1 MLSISSITFVI
12 NRANARVQ
20 IFDTPEDYGLFED
33 ALYEAKK
40 KVDVR
45 IYAYCIMPNHWHFVL
60 QPKNDGD
67 LSSFVKWLT
76 LTHTKRW
83 HSVHDSVGSGH
94 LYQGRYKSFPVQ
106 SDEYFLTVC
115 QYVEQNPLRA
125 MLVSRAQD
133 WKWGSL
139 WRREYGS
146 AAHKYL
152 LDEWQTERPPDYLSW
167 VNERQSSAGI
177 ERLRTCVN
185 RGQPFGSELW
195 VERVVKEWNL
205 ESTFRRV
212 RKTKQVDGIKT
223 IPDTVFL
230 TPFSHLHTTSKI

>member
-1 MLSISSITFVI
+1 MPRPPRTDIADIVYHVI

-20 IFDTPEDYGLFED
+20 IFDTAKDYELFEE
-33 ALYEAKK
+33 AMQEAKQK
-40 KVDVR
+40 NDMR
-45 IYAYCIMPNHWHFVL
+45 IHAYCIMPNHWHLIL
-60 QPKNDGD
+60 QPKVDGD

-83 HSVHDSVGSGH
+83 HSARDTVGTGH

-115 QYVEQNPLRA
+115 RYVEQNPLRA

-146 AAHKYL
+146 AVHKAL
-152 LDEWQTERPPDYLSW
+152 LDEWHTDRPANYLSW
-167 VNERQSSAGI
+167 VNERGFGKSI
-177 ERLRTCVN
+177 EIIRTCVN
-185 RGQPFGSELW
+185 RGQPFGSEPW
-195 VERVVKEWNL
+195 VKKVTKEWKL
-205 ESTFRRV
+205 ESTFHREGRPN
-212 RKTKQVDGIKT
+212 RLMT
-223 IPDTVFL
+223 
-230 TPFSHLHTTSKI
+230 